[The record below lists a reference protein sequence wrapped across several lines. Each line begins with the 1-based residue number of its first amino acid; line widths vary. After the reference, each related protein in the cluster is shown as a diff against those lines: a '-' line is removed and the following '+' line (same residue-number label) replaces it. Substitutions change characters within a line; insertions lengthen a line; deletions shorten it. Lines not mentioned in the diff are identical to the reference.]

1 MGYNRLELV
10 NFNRSEERGSMEA
23 SPVAAL
29 LVLDFLLLLVVLFG
43 AQTKGSRA
51 RSALVAALF
60 FCSGF
65 PALIYQ
71 IVWQRVLFSIYGVN
85 VQSVAVVVSAFMLG
99 LGMGSLVGGCVSERF
114 PNRGISIFGI
124 CELAVAGFGL
134 ISLRLFHWASGFT
147 AGTSL
152 GYIILFSFLLL
163 SLPTML
169 MGATLPLLVEQLVR
183 SSRSVG
189 YSVATL
195 YFVNTLGSAVA
206 CYVCAE
212 VLLRNFGQS
221 GSVTLAACLNTA
233 VGATA
238 FLYGRSQQHAPEE
251 RTADEDTAAVSS
263 ENAIGLGTAA
273 LIAGIGGFLALGLE
287 IAWFR
292 IFAVATF
299 DRAPAFALLLSS
311 YLAGLAAG
319 SFLSDTLCR
328 KKHFNPVTLAGN
340 AMLVAGAISVYLPPL
355 VADLSWH
362 NVPVLM
368 SAPAFFLTASLL
380 GSVLPLLCQSAV
392 SANKSAGR
400 SVSLIYLSNII
411 GSTLGSLVIGFVLMD
426 HFGTQ
431 AISMQL
437 AVAAVLTGVIVIL
450 YRSGHFE
457 APPKAVWVLAILAI
471 VAISA
476 STQAYGN
483 LYGKM
488 IFGPKAAEVGF
499 MKHVVENRNGI
510 IAVTEDD
517 AVFGG
522 GVYDGYFNI
531 DPENDK
537 NFVIRAYVLSLFHSH
552 PKRAFMVGLASG
564 SWAQVVANNPE
575 VESLDIVE
583 INPGYLQLIAQYS
596 EVRSL
601 LHNPKVHIYIDD
613 ARRWLLAHPDIKY
626 DAIVANTSFHWRD
639 HSSQLLSTEFLQIVK
654 QHLLPGGIY
663 YFNTTESADV
673 FVTGL
678 HEYNYGLRVI
688 SCLMVSDSP
697 IVLDKGRLLS
707 VLNQYEV
714 DGKKMFD
721 ASTPRGQLVLA
732 AYNAFADSVKE
743 PPRVLGMESGNSLAK
758 RLGPR
763 RLITDD
769 DMGAEW
775 TPGPKPGW
783 R

>member
-1 MGYNRLELV
+1 
-10 NFNRSEERGSMEA
+10 MEGA
-23 SPVAAL
+23 PVAA
-29 LVLDFLLLLVVLFG
+29 VLAFDFLLLLAVLFG
-43 AQTKGSRA
+43 SRTTSSRA
-51 RSALVAALF
+51 QSALIAALF

-99 LGMGSLVGGCVSERF
+99 LGIGSLVGGRVSEKF
-114 PNRGISIFGI
+114 PDRGISIFGV
-124 CELAVAGFGL
+124 CELAIAGFGL

-163 SLPTML
+163 ILPTML

-206 CYVCAE
+206 CYVCAQ
-212 VLLRNFGQS
+212 VLLRDFGQS

-238 FLYGRSQQHAPEE
+238 FLYGRSQRREPNETTVAGENVANLASQPALGL
-251 RTADEDTAAVSS
+251 RTAAV
-263 ENAIGLGTAA
+263 
-273 LIAGIGGFLALGLE
+273 IAGVAGFLALGFE

-292 IFAVATF
+292 IFALATF
-299 DRAPAFALLLSS
+299 DRAPAFALLLST
-311 YLAGLAAG
+311 YLAGIAAG
-319 SFLSDTLCR
+319 SFLSEMLCR
-328 KKHFNPVTLAGN
+328 KKHIHPLTVAGG
-340 AMLVAGAISVYLPPL
+340 AMLLAGAISVYLPPL
-355 VADLSWH
+355 MANLSWH

-368 SAPAFFLTASLL
+368 SAPAFFLTAGLL
-380 GSVLPLLCQSAV
+380 GSVLPLLCQASV
-392 SANKSAGR
+392 SADSSAGR

-411 GSTLGSLVIGFVLMD
+411 GSTLGSLVIGFVLMNY
-426 HFGTQ
+426 FGTQ
-431 AISMQL
+431 AISVQL
-437 AVAAVLTGVIVIL
+437 AVLTALTGLIVIVF
-450 YRSGHFE
+450 RNGHFE
-457 APPKAVWVLAILAI
+457 SPPKGAWALALIAI
-471 VAISA
+471 MAISLA
-476 STQAYGN
+476 APADGN

-488 IFGPKAAEVGF
+488 IFGPRAAEVGY

-510 IAVTEDD
+510 VAVTADD

-522 GVYDGYFNI
+522 GVYDGHFNI
-531 DPENDK
+531 DPANDK
-537 NFVIRAYVLSLFHSH
+537 NFVIRAYVLSLFHPH
-552 PKRAFMVGLASG
+552 PKRAFMLGLASG

-583 INPGYLQLIAQYS
+583 INPGYLSLIAQYP
-596 EVRSL
+596 EVSSL
-601 LHNPKVHIYIDD
+601 LHNPKVHLYIDD
-613 ARRWLLAHPDIKY
+613 GRRWLVAHPEVKY
-626 DAIVANTSFHWRD
+626 DVMVANTSYHWRD
-639 HSSQLLSTEFLQIVK
+639 HSSQVLSTEFLQIVK

-663 YFNTTESADV
+663 YYNATESPDV

-678 HEYNYGLRVI
+678 HEYSYGLRVI
-688 SCLMVSDSP
+688 TFLMVSDSP
-697 IVLDKGRLLS
+697 IILDKEHWFS
-707 VLNQYEV
+707 VLSRYEI
-714 DGKKMFD
+714 DGKKMF
-721 ASTPRGQLVLA
+721 STSTSRGQLVLA
-732 AYNAFADSVKE
+732 AYNAFADSIKE
-743 PPRVLGMESGNSLAK
+743 SPRVLGLESGDMLAQ
-758 RLGPR
+758 RLGAR

-775 TPGPKPGW
+775 TPAPKPAW

>member
-1 MGYNRLELV
+1 
-10 NFNRSEERGSMEA
+10 MEA
-23 SPVAAL
+23 APVAA
-29 LVLDFLLLLVVLFG
+29 VLGFDLLLLLVVLFG
-43 AQTKGSRA
+43 VRTKGSRA
-51 RSALVAALF
+51 QSALMAALF

-71 IVWQRVLFSIYGVN
+71 IVWQRVLFAIYGVN

-99 LGMGSLVGGCVSERF
+99 LGIGSLVGGRLSEKF
-114 PNRGISIFGI
+114 PDRGISIFGI
-124 CELAVAGFGL
+124 CELMVAGFGL

-163 SLPTML
+163 ILPTML

-206 CYVCAE
+206 CYVCAQ
-212 VLLRNFGQS
+212 VLLRSFGQS

-238 FLYGRSQQHAPEE
+238 FLYGRSQRRGVEETAPNDDA
-251 RTADEDTAAVSS
+251 TGVSS
-263 ENAIGLGTAA
+263 GKVLSLGTAA
-273 LIAGIGGFLALGLE
+273 VIAGVAGFLALGFE

-292 IFAVATF
+292 IFALATF
-299 DRAPAFALLLSS
+299 DRAPAFALLLST
-311 YLAGLAAG
+311 YLAGIAAG
-319 SFLSDTLCR
+319 SFLSETLCQR
-328 KKHFNPVTLAGN
+328 KHINPVSLAGT

-355 VADLSWH
+355 MADLSWH
-362 NVPVLM
+362 NIPVLM
-368 SAPAFFLTASLL
+368 SAPAFFLTACFL
-380 GSVLPLLCQSAV
+380 GSVLPLLCQSSISV
-392 SANKSAGR
+392 NNSAGR

-411 GSTLGSLVIGFVLMD
+411 GSTLGSLVIGFVLMN

-431 AISMQL
+431 AISTQL
-437 AVAAVLTGVIVIL
+437 AAATALTGLIVIL
-450 YRSGHFE
+450 FRGGHFQ
-457 APPKAVWVLAILAI
+457 APPKAVWALAILAI
-471 VAISA
+471 LAISLA
-476 STQAYGN
+476 APTYGN

-488 IFGPKAAEVGF
+488 IFGPKAAEVGY

-510 IAVTEDD
+510 IAVTADD

-522 GVYDGYFNI
+522 GVYDGHFNI
-531 DPENDK
+531 DPANDK
-537 NFVIRAYVLSLFHSH
+537 NFVIRAYVLSLFHPH
-552 PKRAFMVGLASG
+552 PKRAFMLGLASG

-583 INPGYLQLIAQYS
+583 INPGYLPLIAQYP

-613 ARRWLLAHPDIKY
+613 GRRWLLAHPDIKY
-626 DAIVANTSFHWRD
+626 DVMVANTSYHWRD
-639 HSSQLLSTEFLQIVK
+639 HSSQVLSTEFLQIVK

-663 YFNTTESADV
+663 YYNATESPEV
-673 FVTGL
+673 FITGL
-678 HEYNYGLRVI
+678 HEYSYGLRVI
-688 SCLMVSDSP
+688 TFLMVSDSP
-697 IVLDKGRLLS
+697 IVLDKRRWFS
-707 VLNQYEV
+707 VLNQYQI
-714 DGKKMFD
+714 DGKKIFD
-721 ASTPRGQLVLA
+721 GSTPRGQLVLA

-743 PPRVLGMESGNSLAK
+743 PPRILGMEAGDVLAQ
-758 RLGPR
+758 RLGAR

-775 TPGPKPGW
+775 TPAPKPAW

>member
-1 MGYNRLELV
+1 
-10 NFNRSEERGSMEA
+10 MEGA
-23 SPVAAL
+23 PVAAV
-29 LVLDFLLLLVVLFG
+29 LVFDFLLLMVVLFG
-43 AQTKGSRA
+43 TRSKGSRA
-51 RSALVAALF
+51 QSALMAALF

-99 LGMGSLVGGCVSERF
+99 LGIGSLVGGRVSEKF
-114 PNRGISIFGI
+114 PDRGISIFGI

-134 ISLRLFHWASGFT
+134 ISLRLFHWASVFT

-163 SLPTML
+163 ILPTML

-206 CYVCAE
+206 CYVCAQ
-212 VLLRNFGQS
+212 VLLRNFGES
-221 GSVTLAACLNTA
+221 GSVTLAACLNTV

-238 FLYGRSQQHAPEE
+238 FLYGRSQRLNPGSAEV
-251 RTADEDTAAVSS
+251 DDTSDAGTEKSLS
-263 ENAIGLGTAA
+263 LGTAA
-273 LIAGIGGFLALGLE
+273 VIAGASGFLALGFE

-292 IFAVATF
+292 IFAIATF
-299 DRAPAFALLLSS
+299 DRAPAFALLLST
-311 YLAGLAAG
+311 YLAGIAAG
-319 SFLSDTLCR
+319 SFLSETLCR
-328 KKHFNPVTLAGN
+328 RKRFNPVTVAGS
-340 AMLVAGAISVYLPPL
+340 AMLVAAAISVYLPPL
-355 VADLSWH
+355 MANLSWH
-362 NVPVLM
+362 NIPVLM
-368 SAPAFFLTASLL
+368 SAPAFFLAACFL
-380 GSVLPLLCQSAV
+380 GSVLPLLCQSSV
-392 SANKSAGR
+392 SADNSAGK

-411 GSTLGSLVIGFVLMD
+411 GSTLGSLVVGFVLMNY
-426 HFGTQ
+426 FGTQ

-437 AVAAVLTGVIVIL
+437 AAATALTGLIVIL
-450 YRSGHFE
+450 FRGGHFQ
-457 APPKAVWVLAILAI
+457 APPKAMWALVMVSAIAI
-471 VAISA
+471 AIA
-476 STQAYGN
+476 GPTYGN

-488 IFGPKAAEVGF
+488 IFGPRAAEVGY

-510 IAVTEDD
+510 IAVTADD

-522 GVYDGYFNI
+522 GVYDGHFNI
-531 DPENDK
+531 DPANDK
-537 NFVIRAYVLSLFHSH
+537 NFVIRAYVLSLFHPH
-552 PKRAFMVGLASG
+552 PKRAFMLGLASG

-583 INPGYLQLIAQYS
+583 INPGYLPLIAKYP
-596 EVRSL
+596 EVSSL

-613 ARRWLLAHPDIKY
+613 GRRWLVAHPETKY
-626 DAIVANTSFHWRD
+626 DVMVANTSYHWRD
-639 HSSQLLSTEFLQIVK
+639 HSSQVLSTEFLQIVK

-663 YFNTTESADV
+663 YYNATESPDV

-678 HEYNYGLRVI
+678 HEYSYGLRVI
-688 SCLMVSDSP
+688 TFLMVSDSP
-697 IVLDKGRLLS
+697 IVFDKGHWFS
-707 VLNQYEV
+707 VLNQYEI

-721 ASTPRGQLVLA
+721 ANNPRGKLVLA
-732 AYNAFADSVKE
+732 GYNAFADSVKE
-743 PPRVLGMESGNSLAK
+743 RPRVLGMEAGDMLAQ
-758 RLGPR
+758 RLGAR
-763 RLITDD
+763 RIITDD
-769 DMGAEW
+769 NMGAEW
-775 TPGPKPGW
+775 TPAPKPAW

>member
-1 MGYNRLELV
+1 
-10 NFNRSEERGSMEA
+10 MEA
-23 SPVAAL
+23 GPVAAL
-29 LVLDFLLLLVVLFG
+29 LSFDIVLLLVILFG
-43 AQTKGSRA
+43 ARAKGSRVQ
-51 RSALVAALF
+51 SALVAALF

-99 LGMGSLVGGCVSERF
+99 LGIGSLVGGRVSEKF
-114 PNRGISIFGI
+114 PDRGITIFGI

-163 SLPTML
+163 ILPTIL

-183 SSRSVG
+183 SSRNVG

-233 VGATA
+233 VGAIA
-238 FLYGRSQQHAPEE
+238 FLYGRSQRAAPQE
-251 RTADEDTAAVSS
+251 TAANEETAGVSS
-263 ENAIGLGTAA
+263 ENALSLLTAA
-273 LIAGIGGFLALGLE
+273 VIAGIAGFLALGFE

-292 IFAVATF
+292 IFALATF
-299 DRAPAFALLLSS
+299 DRAPAFALLLST
-311 YLAGLAAG
+311 YLAGIAAG
-319 SFLSDTLCR
+319 SFLSETLCR
-328 KKHFNPVTLAGN
+328 RRHISPVTLAGG

-355 VADLSWH
+355 MASLSWR
-362 NVPVLM
+362 NIPVLM
-368 SAPAFFLTASLL
+368 SAPAFFLTAGLL
-380 GSVLPLLCQSAV
+380 GSVLPLLCQSSV

-411 GSTLGSLVIGFVLMD
+411 GSTLGSLVIGFILMD

-431 AISMQL
+431 AISTQL
-437 AVAAVLTGVIVIL
+437 ALATALTGLVVVL
-450 YRSGHFE
+450 FRSGHFQ
-457 APPKAVWVLAILAI
+457 APPKAVSALAI
-471 VAISA
+471 VAVAVIA
-476 STQAYGN
+476 LAAPTYRN

-488 IFGPKAAEVGF
+488 IFGPKAAEVGY

-510 IAVTEDD
+510 VAVTNDD

-522 GVYDGYFNI
+522 GVYDGHFNI
-531 DPENDK
+531 DPGNDK
-537 NFVIRAYVLSLFHSH
+537 NFVIRAYVLSLFHPH
-552 PKRAFMVGLASG
+552 PKRAFMLGLASG
-564 SWAQVVANNPE
+564 SWAQIVANNPE

-583 INPGYLQLIAQYS
+583 INPGYLSLVAQYP
-596 EVRSL
+596 EVSSL
-601 LHNPKVHIYIDD
+601 LHNSKVHIYIDD
-613 ARRWLLAHPDIKY
+613 ARRWLLAHPEAKY
-626 DAIVANTSFHWRD
+626 DVMVANISYHWRD
-639 HSSQLLSTEFLQIVK
+639 HSSQVLSTEFLQIVK

-663 YFNTTESADV
+663 YYNATESPDV
-673 FVTGL
+673 FITGL
-678 HEYNYGLRVI
+678 HEYSYGLRVI
-688 SCLMVSDSP
+688 TFLMVSDSP
-697 IVLDKGRLLS
+697 LVQDKRHWFS
-707 VLNQYEV
+707 VLNQYEI
-714 DGKKMFD
+714 DGKKIFD

-732 AYNAFADSVKE
+732 AYNAFADSVNE
-743 PPRVLGMESGNSLAK
+743 PPRVLGLESGDMLAR
-758 RLGPR
+758 RLGAR

-775 TPGPKPGW
+775 TRAPKPAW

>member
-1 MGYNRLELV
+1 
-10 NFNRSEERGSMEA
+10 MEA
-23 SPVAAL
+23 GPVAAL

-43 AQTKGSRA
+43 ARAKGSRA
-51 RSALVAALF
+51 QSALVAALF

-99 LGMGSLVGGCVSERF
+99 LGIGSVVGGRVSEKF
-114 PNRGISIFGI
+114 PDRGISIFGI
-124 CELAVAGFGL
+124 CELAIAGFGL

-163 SLPTML
+163 ILPTML

-183 SSRSVG
+183 SSRNVG

-238 FLYGRSQQHAPEE
+238 FLCGRSQRLGPEQ
-251 RTADEDTAAVSS
+251 TAANEDIAGVPSENALSLRTAAV
-263 ENAIGLGTAA
+263 
-273 LIAGIGGFLALGLE
+273 IAGIAGFLALGFE

-292 IFAVATF
+292 IFALATF
-299 DRAPAFALLLSS
+299 DRAPAFALLLST
-311 YLAGLAAG
+311 YLAGVAAG
-319 SFLSDTLCR
+319 SFLSETLCR
-328 KKHFNPVTLAGN
+328 RKHISPLNLAGG

-355 VADLSWH
+355 MASLSWR
-362 NVPVLM
+362 NIPVLM
-368 SAPAFFLTASLL
+368 SAPAFFLTAGLL
-380 GSVLPLLCQSAV
+380 GSVLPLLCQSSV
-392 SANKSAGR
+392 SVNKSAGR

-411 GSTLGSLVIGFVLMD
+411 GSTLGSLVIGFILMD
-426 HFGTQ
+426 YFGTQ
-431 AISMQL
+431 AISTQL
-437 AVAAVLTGVIVIL
+437 AVATAFTGLIVIL
-450 YRSGHFE
+450 FRGGHFQ
-457 APPKAVWVLAILAI
+457 APPKSVWALAVLAM
-471 VAISA
+471 VAISVSA
-476 STQAYGN
+476 PAYGN

-488 IFGPKAAEVGF
+488 IFGPKAARVGS

-510 IAVTEDD
+510 IAVTDDD

-522 GVYDGYFNI
+522 GVYDGHFNI
-531 DPENDK
+531 DPANDK
-537 NFVIRAYVLSLFHSH
+537 NFVIRAYVLSLFHPH
-552 PKRAFMVGLASG
+552 PKRAFMLGLASG

-575 VESLDIVE
+575 VDSLDIVE
-583 INPGYLQLIAQYS
+583 INPGYLRLIAQYP
-596 EVRSL
+596 EVQSL

-613 ARRWLLAHPDIKY
+613 GRRWLLAHPEMKY
-626 DAIVANTSFHWRD
+626 DVMVANTSYHWRD
-639 HSSQLLSTEFLQIVK
+639 HSSQVLSTEFLQIVK

-663 YFNTTESADV
+663 YYNTTESPDV
-673 FVTGL
+673 FITGL
-678 HEYNYGLRVI
+678 HEYSYGLRVI
-688 SCLMVSDSP
+688 TFLMVSDSP
-697 IVLDKGRLLS
+697 IVLDKSRWFS
-707 VLNQYEV
+707 VLNRYEI
-714 DGKKMFD
+714 DGKKIFD
-721 ASTPRGQLVLA
+721 VSNSRGQLVLG

-743 PPRVLGMESGNSLAK
+743 PSRLLGMESGDALAE

-775 TPGPKPGW
+775 VPGPKPAW